1 MDPRTASIVNPYVEA
16 ARSYVRRAL
25 ELELDGSPESL
36 AYVDHYAR
44 TQGAAAP
51 LEADVLRLSAA
62 ALGAYFGEVVIQAFG
77 GGWTIEAGTE
87 STPEKWRVELDPPSL
102 GFSPVSM
109 AAYALAGPK
118 AAELGAYDDHL
129 APPFRD
135 AAALEQLLAQRPPID
150 QDYYYSLTGRF
161 ELIEEVR
168 ELLAEI
174 ERRRQGGPPPD
185 EPDDEERD
193 LN

>member
-1 MDPRTASIVNPYVEA
+1 MDPRTASIVTPYVEA

-44 TQGAAAP
+44 TQGSNA

-62 ALGAYFGEVVIQAFG
+62 ALGAYFGEVVLQAFG
-77 GGWTIEAGTE
+77 GGWAIDPGTE
-87 STPEKWRVELDPPSL
+87 STPEKWRVELDPPTL
-102 GFSPVSM
+102 GFSPVAM
-109 AAYALAGPK
+109 AAYALAGAK
-118 AAELGAYDDHL
+118 AADLGTYDDHL

-135 AAALEQLLAQRPPID
+135 AAALEQLLANRPPVD

-185 EPDDEERD
+185 EDPDDD
-193 LN
+193 SALN